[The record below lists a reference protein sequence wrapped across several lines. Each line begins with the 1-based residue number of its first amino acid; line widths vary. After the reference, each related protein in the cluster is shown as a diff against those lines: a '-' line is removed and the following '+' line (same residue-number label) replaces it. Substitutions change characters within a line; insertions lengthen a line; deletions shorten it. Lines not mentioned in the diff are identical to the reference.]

1 MAEDRTNAESTR
13 KKTVVSTT
21 QGPANQKAT
30 SKVTTVLSTTAK
42 TAILKPTIWKPTRVK
57 FTLVK
62 PTTTKSIT
70 RKETGALNA
79 IPKHSKCQVYNTS
92 PSIIA

>member
-13 KKTVVSTT
+13 KQTVVSTT
-21 QGPANQKAT
+21 QGPANQKA
-30 SKVTTVLSTTAK
+30 KVTTVLSTTAK